1 MLAAKFNGGD
11 DVRHIG
17 AVGDQKRPTV
27 DHAIVDFARGVI
39 TRVALFDE
47 LSAQAGFEGS
57 NGSFVQHVFLVTKN
71 RAFGLTA
78 HRIAAGPAFG
88 LRALHRT
95 AALTRQRAGTPAPH
109 TAYRQCNN
117 SARRCPLCAKS
128 GHSYRHLSHPVF
140 IANLAGSGAVQWQT
154 LRMTH
159 PVQLRRS
166 PLVSPRNKRAGPPR
180 PTTEEN
186 FASSSRTAATTSP

>member
-11 DVRHIG
+11 DVRYIG

-88 LRALHRT
+88 FRALHRT

-117 SARRCPLCAKS
+117 SARRCPLWVKS
-128 GHSYRHLSHPVF
+128 GHSGTSEQCLLYPRKRTSELSHGKS
-140 IANLAGSGAVQWQT
+140 ALCHKQT
-154 LRMTH
+154 FCVAAKSSPSWITSPARS
-159 PVQLRRS
+159 LRRS
-166 PLVSPRNKRAGPPR
+166 QRVTRFSSPSPR
-180 PTTEEN
+180 
-186 FASSSRTAATTSP
+186 F

>member
-88 LRALHRT
+88 FRALHRT
-95 AALTRQRAGTPAPH
+95 AALTRQKAGTPAPH

-117 SARRCPLCAKS
+117 SARRCPLRVIS
-128 GHSYRHLSHPVF
+128 IRHLKRMSAMCQKRTH
-140 IANLAGSGAVQWQT
+140 AVQQKT
-154 LRMTH
+154 AS
-159 PVQLRRS
+159 RS
-166 PLVSPRNKRAGPPR
+166 PYQ
-180 PTTEEN
+180 
-186 FASSSRTAATTSP
+186 ASACWDAA

>member
-88 LRALHRT
+88 FRALHRT

-117 SARRCPLCAKS
+117 SAQRCPLCAKS
-128 GHSYRHLSHPVF
+128 GHSPHSINSSARASTCGGTVRPSSFAALRLITSSNLVGCSTGRSAGLAPLS
-140 IANLAGSGAVQWQT
+140 ILST
-154 LRMTH
+154 
-159 PVQLRRS
+159 
-166 PLVSPRNKRAGPPR
+166 
-180 PTTEEN
+180 
-186 FASSSRTAATTSP
+186 